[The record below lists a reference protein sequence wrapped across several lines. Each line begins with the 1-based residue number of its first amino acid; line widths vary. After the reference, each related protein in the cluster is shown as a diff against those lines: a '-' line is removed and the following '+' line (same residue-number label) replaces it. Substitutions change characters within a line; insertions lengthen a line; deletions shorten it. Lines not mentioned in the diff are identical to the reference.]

1 MEKLISII
9 VPVYN
14 AERTLHRCVTSL
26 MEQSY
31 PNIEILLVNDGS
43 KDASLEMCRGYEQ
56 QDSRIRVIDKPNGGV
71 SSARNAGLDVARGEY
86 IMFCDSDDWVSP
98 LWCEHMVR
106 NHIPQNLTVC
116 EIAWGGPDA
125 EAKDQQLSEETI
137 VERNRFL
144 QFSFVMC
151 PPWNKLFER
160 NAIQK
165 SDLRFSGD
173 LRLGEDLIFVMEY
186 LCNVQGQVRIL
197 PQRLYY
203 YDTSTEGSLS
213 KRSATMEQCD
223 LFYHRLTAA
232 METLKATDEK
242 CVYNRDWHVMT
253 QFENMLIS
261 VAENKTLS
269 IKKKLQI
276 AGKTGKLK
284 SFCAANS
291 SVIAWENPLF
301 TWLLD
306 KKYARLC
313 MLYLILRAWKA
324 GFGASH
330 SS

>member
-26 MEQSY
+26 VEQIY

-71 SSARNAGLDVARGEY
+71 SYARNAGLDVARGEY

-125 EAKDQQLSEETI
+125 ETKDQQLSEETI

-160 NAIQK
+160 TAIQK

-253 QFENMLIS
+253 QFENMLITT
-261 VAENKTLS
+261 AENKGMS
-269 IKKKLQI
+269 FWEKMKLAAAIEKMDSFYSCSGQVI
-276 AGKTGKLK
+276 QWGNWIYTGLFQRK
-284 SFCAANS
+284 SAKG
-291 SVIAWENPLF
+291 I
-301 TWLLD
+301 
-306 KKYARLC
+306 
-313 MLYLILRAWKA
+313 ML
-324 GFGASH
+324 
-330 SS
+330 

>member
-43 KDASLEMCRGYEQ
+43 KDASLEMCRGYER

-125 EAKDQQLSEETI
+125 EAGKQQLSEETI

-253 QFENMLIS
+253 QFENMLITT
-261 VAENKTLS
+261 AENKGMS
-269 IKKKLQI
+269 FWEKMKLAAAIEKMDSFYSCSGQVI
-276 AGKTGKLK
+276 QWGNWIYTGLFQRK
-284 SFCAANS
+284 SAKG
-291 SVIAWENPLF
+291 I
-301 TWLLD
+301 
-306 KKYARLC
+306 
-313 MLYLILRAWKA
+313 MLYLILRAA
-324 GFGASH
+324 MAERRS
-330 SS
+330 

>member
-253 QFENMLIS
+253 QFENMLITT
-261 VAENKTLS
+261 AENKGMS
-269 IKKKLQI
+269 FWEKMKLAAAIEKMDSFYSCSGQVVQWGNWI
-276 AGKTGKLK
+276 YTGLFQRK
-284 SFCAANS
+284 SAKG
-291 SVIAWENPLF
+291 I
-301 TWLLD
+301 
-306 KKYARLC
+306 
-313 MLYLILRAWKA
+313 MLYLILRAA
-324 GFGASH
+324 MAERRS
-330 SS
+330 

>member
-26 MEQSY
+26 VEQIY

-43 KDASLEMCRGYEQ
+43 KDASLEMCRGYER

-253 QFENMLIS
+253 QFENMLITT
-261 VAENKTLS
+261 AENKGMS
-269 IKKKLQI
+269 FWEKMKLAAAIEKMDSFYSCSGQVVQWGNWI
-276 AGKTGKLK
+276 YTGLFQRK
-284 SFCAANS
+284 SAKG
-291 SVIAWENPLF
+291 I
-301 TWLLD
+301 
-306 KKYARLC
+306 
-313 MLYLILRAWKA
+313 MLYLILRAA
-324 GFGASH
+324 MAERRS
-330 SS
+330 

>member
-43 KDASLEMCRGYEQ
+43 KDASLEVCRGYER

-125 EAKDQQLSEETI
+125 ETKDQQLSEETI

-160 NAIQK
+160 TAIQK

-253 QFENMLIS
+253 QFENMLITT
-261 VAENKTLS
+261 AENKGMS
-269 IKKKLQI
+269 FWEKMKLAAAIEKMDSFYSCSGQVI
-276 AGKTGKLK
+276 QWGNWIYTGLFQRK
-284 SFCAANS
+284 SAKG
-291 SVIAWENPLF
+291 I
-301 TWLLD
+301 
-306 KKYARLC
+306 
-313 MLYLILRAWKA
+313 MLYLILRAA
-324 GFGASH
+324 MAERRS
-330 SS
+330 

>member
-26 MEQSY
+26 VEQSY

-125 EAKDQQLSEETI
+125 EAKDQQLSEEI
-137 VERNRFL
+137 IAERNRFL

-253 QFENMLIS
+253 QFENMLITT
-261 VAENKTLS
+261 AENKGMS
-269 IKKKLQI
+269 FWEKMKLAAAIEKMDSFYSCSGQVI
-276 AGKTGKLK
+276 QWGNWIYTGLFQRK
-284 SFCAANS
+284 SAKG
-291 SVIAWENPLF
+291 I
-301 TWLLD
+301 
-306 KKYARLC
+306 
-313 MLYLILRAWKA
+313 MLYLILRAA
-324 GFGASH
+324 MAERRS
-330 SS
+330 

>member
-26 MEQSY
+26 VEQSY

-98 LWCEHMVR
+98 LWCEHLVR

-125 EAKDQQLSEETI
+125 ETKDQQLSEEII

-253 QFENMLIS
+253 QFENMLITT
-261 VAENKTLS
+261 AENKGMS
-269 IKKKLQI
+269 FWEKMKLAAAIEKMDSFYSCSGQVVQWGNWI
-276 AGKTGKLK
+276 YTGLFQRK
-284 SFCAANS
+284 SAKG
-291 SVIAWENPLF
+291 I
-301 TWLLD
+301 
-306 KKYARLC
+306 
-313 MLYLILRAWKA
+313 MLYLILRAA
-324 GFGASH
+324 MAERRS
-330 SS
+330 

>member
-26 MEQSY
+26 VEQSY

-56 QDSRIRVIDKPNGGV
+56 QDIRIRVIDKPNGGV

-160 NAIQK
+160 TAIQK

-232 METLKATDEK
+232 MEMLGATDEK
-242 CVYNRDWHVMT
+242 SIYNRDWHVMT
-253 QFENMLIS
+253 QFENMLITT
-261 VAENKTLS
+261 AENKGMS
-269 IKKKLQI
+269 FWEKMKLAAAIEKMDSFYSCSGQVVQWGNWI
-276 AGKTGKLK
+276 YTGLFQRK
-284 SFCAANS
+284 SAKG
-291 SVIAWENPLF
+291 I
-301 TWLLD
+301 
-306 KKYARLC
+306 
-313 MLYLILRAWKA
+313 MLYLILRAA
-324 GFGASH
+324 MAERRS
-330 SS
+330 

>member
-26 MEQSY
+26 VEQSY

-43 KDASLEMCRGYEQ
+43 KDASLEMCRGYER

-253 QFENMLIS
+253 QFENMLITT
-261 VAENKTLS
+261 AENKGMS
-269 IKKKLQI
+269 FWEKMKLAAAIEKMDSFYSCSGQVVQWGNWI
-276 AGKTGKLK
+276 YTGLFQRK
-284 SFCAANS
+284 SAKG
-291 SVIAWENPLF
+291 I
-301 TWLLD
+301 
-306 KKYARLC
+306 
-313 MLYLILRAWKA
+313 MLYLILRAA
-324 GFGASH
+324 MAERRS
-330 SS
+330 

>member
-26 MEQSY
+26 VEQSY

-125 EAKDQQLSEETI
+125 EMKDQQLSEETI

-160 NAIQK
+160 TAIQK

-253 QFENMLIS
+253 QFENMLITT
-261 VAENKTLS
+261 AENKGMS
-269 IKKKLQI
+269 FWEKMKLAAAIEKMDSFYSCSGQVI
-276 AGKTGKLK
+276 QWGNWIYTGLFQRK
-284 SFCAANS
+284 SAKG
-291 SVIAWENPLF
+291 I
-301 TWLLD
+301 
-306 KKYARLC
+306 
-313 MLYLILRAWKA
+313 MLYLILRAA
-324 GFGASH
+324 MAERRS
-330 SS
+330 

>member
-26 MEQSY
+26 VEQSY

-43 KDASLEMCRGYEQ
+43 KDASLEMCRGYER

-186 LCNVQGQVRIL
+186 LCNVQGHVRIL

-232 METLKATDEK
+232 MEMLGATDEK

-253 QFENMLIS
+253 QFENMLITT
-261 VAENKTLS
+261 AENKGMS
-269 IKKKLQI
+269 FWEKMKLAAAIEKMDSFYSCSGQVI
-276 AGKTGKLK
+276 QWGNWIYTGLFQRK
-284 SFCAANS
+284 SAKG
-291 SVIAWENPLF
+291 I
-301 TWLLD
+301 
-306 KKYARLC
+306 
-313 MLYLILRAWKA
+313 MLYLILRAA
-324 GFGASH
+324 MAERRS
-330 SS
+330 

>member
-26 MEQSY
+26 VEQSY

-160 NAIQK
+160 TAIQK

-213 KRSATMEQCD
+213 KRSAAMEQCD

-253 QFENMLIS
+253 QFENMLITT
-261 VAENKTLS
+261 AENKGMS
-269 IKKKLQI
+269 FWEKMKLAAAIEKMDSFYSCSGQVI
-276 AGKTGKLK
+276 QWGNWIYTGLFQRK
-284 SFCAANS
+284 SAKG
-291 SVIAWENPLF
+291 I
-301 TWLLD
+301 
-306 KKYARLC
+306 
-313 MLYLILRAWKA
+313 MLYLILRAA
-324 GFGASH
+324 MAERRS
-330 SS
+330 

>member
-26 MEQSY
+26 VEQSY

-98 LWCEHMVR
+98 LWCEHLVR

-125 EAKDQQLSEETI
+125 ETKDQQLSEEII

-186 LCNVQGQVRIL
+186 LCNVQGHVRIL

-232 METLKATDEK
+232 MEMLGATDEK
-242 CVYNRDWHVMT
+242 SIYNRDWHVMT
-253 QFENMLIS
+253 QFENMLITT
-261 VAENKTLS
+261 AENKGMSFWEKMKLAAAIEKMDSFYSCSGQVGQWGNWIYTGLS
-269 IKKKLQI
+269 QR
-276 AGKTGKLK
+276 
-284 SFCAANS
+284 
-291 SVIAWENPLF
+291 NPA
-301 TWLLD
+301 
-306 KKYARLC
+306 KGIRL
-313 MLYLILRAWKA
+313 
-324 GFGASH
+324 
-330 SS
+330 

>member
-26 MEQSY
+26 VEQSY

-43 KDASLEMCRGYEQ
+43 KDASLEMCRGYER

-160 NAIQK
+160 TAIQK

-253 QFENMLIS
+253 QFENMLITT
-261 VAENKTLS
+261 AENKGMS
-269 IKKKLQI
+269 FWEKMKLAAAIEKMDSFYSCSGQVI
-276 AGKTGKLK
+276 QWGNWIYTGLFQRK
-284 SFCAANS
+284 SAKG
-291 SVIAWENPLF
+291 I
-301 TWLLD
+301 
-306 KKYARLC
+306 
-313 MLYLILRAWKA
+313 MLYLILRAAMAEKR
-324 GFGASH
+324 S
-330 SS
+330 

>member
-26 MEQSY
+26 VEQSY

-43 KDASLEMCRGYEQ
+43 KDASLEMCRGYER

-125 EAKDQQLSEETI
+125 ETKDQQLSEEII

-253 QFENMLIS
+253 QFENMLITT
-261 VAENKTLS
+261 AENKGMS
-269 IKKKLQI
+269 FWEKMKLAAAIEKMDSFYSCSGQVVQWGNWI
-276 AGKTGKLK
+276 YTGLFQRK
-284 SFCAANS
+284 SAKG
-291 SVIAWENPLF
+291 I
-301 TWLLD
+301 
-306 KKYARLC
+306 
-313 MLYLILRAWKA
+313 MLYLILRAA
-324 GFGASH
+324 MAERRS
-330 SS
+330 

>member
-26 MEQSY
+26 VEQSY

-43 KDASLEMCRGYEQ
+43 KDASLEMCRGYER

-253 QFENMLIS
+253 QFENMLITT
-261 VAENKTLS
+261 AENKGMS
-269 IKKKLQI
+269 FWEKMKLAAAIEKMDSFYSCSGQVI
-276 AGKTGKLK
+276 QWGNWIYTGLFQRK
-284 SFCAANS
+284 SAKG
-291 SVIAWENPLF
+291 I
-301 TWLLD
+301 
-306 KKYARLC
+306 
-313 MLYLILRAWKA
+313 MLYLILRAA
-324 GFGASH
+324 MAERRS
-330 SS
+330 

>member
-26 MEQSY
+26 VEQSY

-106 NHIPQNLTVC
+106 NHIPQNLTAC

-125 EAKDQQLSEETI
+125 ETKDQQLSEETI

-186 LCNVQGQVRIL
+186 LCNVQGHVRIL

-253 QFENMLIS
+253 QFENMLITT
-261 VAENKTLS
+261 AENKGMS
-269 IKKKLQI
+269 FWEKMKLAAAIEKMDSFYSCSGQVVQWGNWI
-276 AGKTGKLK
+276 YTGLFQRK
-284 SFCAANS
+284 SAKG
-291 SVIAWENPLF
+291 I
-301 TWLLD
+301 
-306 KKYARLC
+306 
-313 MLYLILRAWKA
+313 MLYLILRAA
-324 GFGASH
+324 MAERRS
-330 SS
+330 

>member
-151 PPWNKLFER
+151 PPWNKLYER

-253 QFENMLIS
+253 QFENMLITT
-261 VAENKTLS
+261 AENKGMS
-269 IKKKLQI
+269 FWEKMKLAAAIEKMDSFYSCSGQVI
-276 AGKTGKLK
+276 QWGNWIYTGLFQRK
-284 SFCAANS
+284 SAKG
-291 SVIAWENPLF
+291 I
-301 TWLLD
+301 
-306 KKYARLC
+306 
-313 MLYLILRAWKA
+313 MLYLILRAA
-324 GFGASH
+324 MAERRS
-330 SS
+330 

>member
-26 MEQSY
+26 VEQSY

-43 KDASLEMCRGYEQ
+43 KDASLEMCRGYER

-125 EAKDQQLSEETI
+125 ETKDQQLSEETI

-144 QFSFVMC
+144 QCSFVMC

-165 SDLRFSGD
+165 SVLRFSGD

-253 QFENMLIS
+253 QFENMLITT
-261 VAENKTLS
+261 AENKGMS
-269 IKKKLQI
+269 FWEKMKLAAAIEKMDSFYSCSGQVI
-276 AGKTGKLK
+276 QWGNWIYTGLFQRK
-284 SFCAANS
+284 SAKG
-291 SVIAWENPLF
+291 I
-301 TWLLD
+301 
-306 KKYARLC
+306 
-313 MLYLILRAWKA
+313 MLYLILRAA
-324 GFGASH
+324 MAERRS
-330 SS
+330 

>member
-26 MEQSY
+26 VEQSY

-232 METLKATDEK
+232 MEMLGATDEK
-242 CVYNRDWHVMT
+242 SIYNRDWHVMT
-253 QFENMLIS
+253 QFENMLITT
-261 VAENKTLS
+261 AENKGMS
-269 IKKKLQI
+269 FWEKMKLAAAIEKMDSFYSCSGQVI
-276 AGKTGKLK
+276 QWGNWIYTGLFQRK
-284 SFCAANS
+284 SAKG
-291 SVIAWENPLF
+291 I
-301 TWLLD
+301 
-306 KKYARLC
+306 
-313 MLYLILRAWKA
+313 MLYLILRAA
-324 GFGASH
+324 MAERRS
-330 SS
+330 

>member
-26 MEQSY
+26 VEQSY

-160 NAIQK
+160 TAIQK

-253 QFENMLIS
+253 QFENMLITT
-261 VAENKTLS
+261 AENKGMS
-269 IKKKLQI
+269 FWEKMKLAAAIEKMDSFYSCSGQVI
-276 AGKTGKLK
+276 QWGNWIYTGLFQRK
-284 SFCAANS
+284 SPKG
-291 SVIAWENPLF
+291 I
-301 TWLLD
+301 
-306 KKYARLC
+306 
-313 MLYLILRAWKA
+313 MLYLILRAA
-324 GFGASH
+324 MAERRS
-330 SS
+330 

>member
-26 MEQSY
+26 VEQIY

-43 KDASLEMCRGYEQ
+43 KDASLEMCRGYER

-160 NAIQK
+160 TAIQK

-232 METLKATDEK
+232 MEMLGATDEK
-242 CVYNRDWHVMT
+242 SIYNRDWHVMT
-253 QFENMLIS
+253 QFENMLITT
-261 VAENKTLS
+261 AENKGMS
-269 IKKKLQI
+269 FWEKMKLAAAIEKMDSFYSCSGQVVQWGNWI
-276 AGKTGKLK
+276 YTGLFQRK
-284 SFCAANS
+284 SAKG
-291 SVIAWENPLF
+291 I
-301 TWLLD
+301 
-306 KKYARLC
+306 
-313 MLYLILRAWKA
+313 MLYLILRAA
-324 GFGASH
+324 MAERRS
-330 SS
+330 

>member
-56 QDSRIRVIDKPNGGV
+56 QDIRIRVIDKPNGGV

-160 NAIQK
+160 TAIQK

-253 QFENMLIS
+253 QFENMLITT
-261 VAENKTLS
+261 AENKGIS
-269 IKKKLQI
+269 FWEKMKLAAAIEKMDSFYSCSGQVI
-276 AGKTGKLK
+276 QWGNWIYTGLFQRK
-284 SFCAANS
+284 SAKG
-291 SVIAWENPLF
+291 I
-301 TWLLD
+301 
-306 KKYARLC
+306 
-313 MLYLILRAWKA
+313 MLYLILRAA
-324 GFGASH
+324 MAERRS
-330 SS
+330 

>member
-26 MEQSY
+26 VEQSY

-125 EAKDQQLSEETI
+125 ETKDQQLSEEI
-137 VERNRFL
+137 IAERNRFL

-253 QFENMLIS
+253 QFENMLITT
-261 VAENKTLS
+261 AENKGMS
-269 IKKKLQI
+269 FWEKMKLAAAIEKMDSFYSCSGQVI
-276 AGKTGKLK
+276 QWGNWIYTGLFQRK
-284 SFCAANS
+284 SAKG
-291 SVIAWENPLF
+291 I
-301 TWLLD
+301 
-306 KKYARLC
+306 
-313 MLYLILRAWKA
+313 MLYLILRAAMAEKR
-324 GFGASH
+324 S
-330 SS
+330 

>member
-26 MEQSY
+26 VEQIY

-43 KDASLEMCRGYEQ
+43 KDASLEMCRGYER

-160 NAIQK
+160 TAIQK

-253 QFENMLIS
+253 QFENMLITT
-261 VAENKTLS
+261 AENKGMS
-269 IKKKLQI
+269 FWEKMKLAAAI
-276 AGKTGKLK
+276 EKMD
-284 SFCAANS
+284 SFCS
-291 SVIAWENPLF
+291 CSGQVIQWGNWIYTGLF
-301 TWLLD
+301 QR
-306 KKYARLC
+306 KSAKGI
-313 MLYLILRAWKA
+313 MLYLILRAA
-324 GFGASH
+324 MAERRS
-330 SS
+330 

>member
-160 NAIQK
+160 TAIQK

-253 QFENMLIS
+253 QFENMLITT
-261 VAENKTLS
+261 AENKGMS
-269 IKKKLQI
+269 FWEKMKLAAAIEKMDSFYSCSGQVI
-276 AGKTGKLK
+276 QWGNWIYTGLFQRK
-284 SFCAANS
+284 SAKG
-291 SVIAWENPLF
+291 I
-301 TWLLD
+301 
-306 KKYARLC
+306 
-313 MLYLILRAWKA
+313 MLYLILRAA
-324 GFGASH
+324 MAERRS
-330 SS
+330 

>member
-26 MEQSY
+26 VEQSY

-43 KDASLEMCRGYEQ
+43 KDASLEMCRGYER

-160 NAIQK
+160 TAIQK

-213 KRSATMEQCD
+213 KRSAAMEQCD

-253 QFENMLIS
+253 QFENMLITT
-261 VAENKTLS
+261 AENKGMS
-269 IKKKLQI
+269 FWEKMKLAAAIEKMDSFYSCSGQVI
-276 AGKTGKLK
+276 QWGNWIYTGLFQRK
-284 SFCAANS
+284 SAKG
-291 SVIAWENPLF
+291 I
-301 TWLLD
+301 
-306 KKYARLC
+306 
-313 MLYLILRAWKA
+313 MLYLILRAA
-324 GFGASH
+324 MAERRS
-330 SS
+330 

>member
-26 MEQSY
+26 VEQSY

-43 KDASLEMCRGYEQ
+43 KDASLEMCRGYEW

-160 NAIQK
+160 TAIQK

-173 LRLGEDLIFVMEY
+173 LRLGEDLIFVMDY

-213 KRSATMEQCD
+213 KRSAAMEQCD

-232 METLKATDEK
+232 MEMLGATDEK
-242 CVYNRDWHVMT
+242 SIYNRDWHVMT
-253 QFENMLIS
+253 QFENMLITT
-261 VAENKTLS
+261 AENKGMS
-269 IKKKLQI
+269 FWEKMKLAAAIEKMDSFYSCSGQVI
-276 AGKTGKLK
+276 QWGNWIYTGLFQRK
-284 SFCAANS
+284 SAKG
-291 SVIAWENPLF
+291 I
-301 TWLLD
+301 
-306 KKYARLC
+306 
-313 MLYLILRAWKA
+313 MLYLILRAA
-324 GFGASH
+324 MAERRS
-330 SS
+330 

>member
-26 MEQSY
+26 VEQIY

-43 KDASLEMCRGYEQ
+43 KDASLEMCRGYEW

-253 QFENMLIS
+253 QFENMLITT
-261 VAENKTLS
+261 AENKGMS
-269 IKKKLQI
+269 FWEKMKLAAAIEKMDSFYSCSGQVI
-276 AGKTGKLK
+276 QWGNWIYTGLFQRK
-284 SFCAANS
+284 SAKG
-291 SVIAWENPLF
+291 I
-301 TWLLD
+301 
-306 KKYARLC
+306 
-313 MLYLILRAWKA
+313 MLYLILRAA
-324 GFGASH
+324 MAERRS
-330 SS
+330 

>member
-1 MEKLISII
+1 
-9 VPVYN
+9 
-14 AERTLHRCVTSL
+14 
-26 MEQSY
+26 
-31 PNIEILLVNDGS
+31 
-43 KDASLEMCRGYEQ
+43 
-56 QDSRIRVIDKPNGGV
+56 
-71 SSARNAGLDVARGEY
+71 
-86 IMFCDSDDWVSP
+86 MFCDSDDWVSP
-98 LWCEHMVR
+98 LWCEHMLR

-253 QFENMLIS
+253 QFENMLITT
-261 VAENKTLS
+261 AENKGMS
-269 IKKKLQI
+269 FWEKMKLAAAIEKMDSFYSCSGQVI
-276 AGKTGKLK
+276 QWGNWIYTGLFQRK
-284 SFCAANS
+284 SAKG
-291 SVIAWENPLF
+291 I
-301 TWLLD
+301 
-306 KKYARLC
+306 
-313 MLYLILRAWKA
+313 MLYLILRAA
-324 GFGASH
+324 MAERRS
-330 SS
+330 

>member
-125 EAKDQQLSEETI
+125 EAKDQQLSEEII

-253 QFENMLIS
+253 QFENMLITT
-261 VAENKTLS
+261 AENKGMS
-269 IKKKLQI
+269 FWEKMKLAAAIEKMDSFYSCSGQVI
-276 AGKTGKLK
+276 QWGNWIYTGLFQRK
-284 SFCAANS
+284 SAKG
-291 SVIAWENPLF
+291 I
-301 TWLLD
+301 
-306 KKYARLC
+306 
-313 MLYLILRAWKA
+313 MLYLILRAA
-324 GFGASH
+324 MAERRS
-330 SS
+330 

>member
-26 MEQSY
+26 VEQIY

-43 KDASLEMCRGYEQ
+43 KDASLEMCRGYER

-160 NAIQK
+160 TAIQK

-253 QFENMLIS
+253 QFENMLITT
-261 VAENKTLS
+261 AENKGMS
-269 IKKKLQI
+269 FWEKMKLAAAIEKMDSFYSCSGQVVQWGNWI
-276 AGKTGKLK
+276 YTGLFQRK
-284 SFCAANS
+284 SAKG
-291 SVIAWENPLF
+291 I
-301 TWLLD
+301 
-306 KKYARLC
+306 
-313 MLYLILRAWKA
+313 MLYLILRAA
-324 GFGASH
+324 MAERRS
-330 SS
+330 

>member
-43 KDASLEMCRGYEQ
+43 KDASLEMCRGYER

-125 EAKDQQLSEETI
+125 ETKDQQLSEETI

-151 PPWNKLFER
+151 PPWNKLYER

-186 LCNVQGQVRIL
+186 LCNVQGHVRIL

-253 QFENMLIS
+253 QFENMLITT
-261 VAENKTLS
+261 AENKGMS
-269 IKKKLQI
+269 FWEKMKLAAAIEKMDSFYSCSGQVI
-276 AGKTGKLK
+276 QWGNWIYTGLFQRK
-284 SFCAANS
+284 SAKG
-291 SVIAWENPLF
+291 I
-301 TWLLD
+301 
-306 KKYARLC
+306 
-313 MLYLILRAWKA
+313 MLYLILRAA
-324 GFGASH
+324 MAERRS
-330 SS
+330 

>member
-26 MEQSY
+26 VEQSY

-253 QFENMLIS
+253 QFENMLITT
-261 VAENKTLS
+261 AENKGMS
-269 IKKKLQI
+269 FWEKMKLAAAIEKMDSFYSCSGQVI
-276 AGKTGKLK
+276 QWGNWIYTGLFQRK
-284 SFCAANS
+284 SAKG
-291 SVIAWENPLF
+291 I
-301 TWLLD
+301 
-306 KKYARLC
+306 
-313 MLYLILRAWKA
+313 MLYLILRAA
-324 GFGASH
+324 MAERRS
-330 SS
+330 

>member
-26 MEQSY
+26 VEQSY

-253 QFENMLIS
+253 QFENMLITT
-261 VAENKTLS
+261 AENKGMS
-269 IKKKLQI
+269 FWEKMKLAAAIEKMDSFYSCSGQVVQWGNWI
-276 AGKTGKLK
+276 YTGLFQRK
-284 SFCAANS
+284 SAKG
-291 SVIAWENPLF
+291 I
-301 TWLLD
+301 
-306 KKYARLC
+306 
-313 MLYLILRAWKA
+313 MLYLILRAA
-324 GFGASH
+324 MAERRS
-330 SS
+330 

>member
-43 KDASLEMCRGYEQ
+43 KDASLEMCRGYER

-125 EAKDQQLSEETI
+125 ETKDQQLSEETI

-160 NAIQK
+160 TAIQK

-253 QFENMLIS
+253 QFENMLITT
-261 VAENKTLS
+261 AENKGMS
-269 IKKKLQI
+269 FWEKMKLAAAIEKMDSFYSCSGQVI
-276 AGKTGKLK
+276 QWGNWIYTGLFQRK
-284 SFCAANS
+284 SAKG
-291 SVIAWENPLF
+291 I
-301 TWLLD
+301 
-306 KKYARLC
+306 
-313 MLYLILRAWKA
+313 MLYLILRAA
-324 GFGASH
+324 MAERRS
-330 SS
+330 

>member
-26 MEQSY
+26 VEQSY

-125 EAKDQQLSEETI
+125 EAKDQQLSEEII

-253 QFENMLIS
+253 QFENMLITT
-261 VAENKTLS
+261 AENKGIS
-269 IKKKLQI
+269 FWEKMKLAAAIEKMDSFYSCSGQVI
-276 AGKTGKLK
+276 QWGNWIYTGLFQRK
-284 SFCAANS
+284 SAKG
-291 SVIAWENPLF
+291 I
-301 TWLLD
+301 
-306 KKYARLC
+306 
-313 MLYLILRAWKA
+313 MLYLILRAA
-324 GFGASH
+324 MAERRS
-330 SS
+330 

>member
-26 MEQSY
+26 VEQSY

-232 METLKATDEK
+232 MEMLGATDEK
-242 CVYNRDWHVMT
+242 SIYNRDWHVMT
-253 QFENMLIS
+253 QFENMLITT
-261 VAENKTLS
+261 AENKGMS
-269 IKKKLQI
+269 FWEKMKLAAAIEKMDSFYSCSGQVVQWGNWI
-276 AGKTGKLK
+276 YTGLFQRK
-284 SFCAANS
+284 SAKG
-291 SVIAWENPLF
+291 I
-301 TWLLD
+301 
-306 KKYARLC
+306 
-313 MLYLILRAWKA
+313 MLYLILRAA
-324 GFGASH
+324 MAERGS
-330 SS
+330 